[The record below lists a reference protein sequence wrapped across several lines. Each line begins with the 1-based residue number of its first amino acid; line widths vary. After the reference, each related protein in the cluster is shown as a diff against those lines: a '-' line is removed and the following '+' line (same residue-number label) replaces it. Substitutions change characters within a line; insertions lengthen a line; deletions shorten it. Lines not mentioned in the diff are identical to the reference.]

1 MTMRRRLG
9 SIAFVVIPALL
20 ALGGCAVTGGSGASA
35 GEARGALYET
45 LDATESAIGGV
56 WENHDD
62 PTARGCLIPIA
73 VDGEQY
79 PGLRIG
85 PAPRSTASAI
95 DAVVA
100 TWTRWGYTVETTI
113 IGEITELQ
121 GHSAVD
127 ELLVFRVSESAMTLQ
142 GESEC
147 RPVS

>member
-1 MTMRRRLG
+1 MRLRRTLRAT
-9 SIAFVVIPALL
+9 AFAVIPLVL
-20 ALGGCAVTGGSGASA
+20 ALGGCAVADGSGSSA
-35 GEARGALYET
+35 GEARGALYDT

-56 WENHDD
+56 WENFDD

-73 VDGEQY
+73 VDGELY

-85 PAPRSTASAI
+85 PAPRSRASAI

-100 TWTRWGYTVETTI
+100 TWTEWGYTVETTI
-113 IGEITELQ
+113 VGEITQLQ
-121 GHSAVD
+121 GRSAVH
-127 ELLVFRVSESAMTLQ
+127 ELLVFRVSEAAMTLQ

>member
-1 MTMRRRLG
+1 MTVGRRLG
-9 SIAFVVIPALL
+9 AFAVLPLLFALV
-20 ALGGCAVTGGSGASA
+20 GCSVTPGSGSSA

-45 LDATESAIGGV
+45 LDATESAVGGV

-95 DAVVA
+95 DAVVK

-113 IGEITELQ
+113 VGEITQLQ
-121 GHSAVD
+121 GRSAVD
-127 ELLVFRVSESAMTLQ
+127 GLLVFRVSEAAMTLQ